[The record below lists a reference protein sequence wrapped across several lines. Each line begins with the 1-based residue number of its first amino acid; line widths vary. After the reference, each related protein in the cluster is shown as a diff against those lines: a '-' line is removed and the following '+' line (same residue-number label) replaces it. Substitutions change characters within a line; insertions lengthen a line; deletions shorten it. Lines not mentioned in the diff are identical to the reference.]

1 MCEVAV
7 DEIAQGIVGCEK
19 EIVLLLFRSQSELSQ
34 SLHLHRLLRVYGR
47 EQREEELMQEHVGL
61 SLRYVA
67 LCSHSLCHLRSCDLR
82 LTVAH
87 LIQRLIAEQQF
98 WGIERAFSRF
108 LILGYIFIVF
118 LHVEACEVGNH
129 ELLFAIYLLFERINE
144 SIGERLCILGGIS
157 YRLSQFRYKILVV
170 HR

>member
-1 MCEVAV
+1 M
-7 DEIAQGIVGCEK
+7 
-19 EIVLLLFRSQSELSQ
+19 
-34 SLHLHRLLRVYGR
+34 
-47 EQREEELMQEHVGL
+47 
-61 SLRYVA
+61 
-67 LCSHSLCHLRSCDLR
+67 R

-98 WGIERAFSRF
+98 RRIERAFAS
-108 LILGYIFIVF
+108 LLVLGYIFVVF

-157 YRLSQFRYKILVV
+157 YRLG
-170 HR
+170 